1 VPLFFVCSATSGI
14 LIGATKP
21 KYFATFGKGRAISN
35 QSEQTKKLELVLI

>member
-21 KYFATFGKGRAISN
+21 KYFATFGKMARN
-35 QSEQTKKLELVLI
+35 RSEQTKKLELVLI